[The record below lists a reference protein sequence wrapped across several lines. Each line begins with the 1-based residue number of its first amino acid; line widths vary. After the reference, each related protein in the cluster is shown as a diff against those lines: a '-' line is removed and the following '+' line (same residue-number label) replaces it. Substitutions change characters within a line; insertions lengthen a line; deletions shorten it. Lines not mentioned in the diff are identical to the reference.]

1 VTAKYK
7 HVSIVITATD
17 QFSDPIK
24 VQEGRRIHLSAFGT
38 FVATLE
44 LQIRF
49 NFSKDTDWRTWVT
62 TTAELEDH
70 TLVNAVDCEIRV
82 GSTAHTSGSP
92 LLEARVS
99 REKAST

>member
-1 VTAKYK
+1 VAEKYK
-7 HVSIVITATD
+7 HISIRITANN

-24 VQEGRRIHLSAFGT
+24 VQEARRIHFSAFGT
-38 FVATLE
+38 FSATLE

-62 TTAELEDH
+62 TTSEVEDAS
-70 TLVNAVDCEIRV
+70 LVNAVDCELRV
-82 GSTAHTSGSP
+82 GSTAFTSGTP
-92 LLEARVS
+92 LLEARIS